1 MMLSA
6 IVCQTLSV
14 SLSALAWRREDL
26 EMDQSFCRVTRRY
39 DPAEVAKYALANKF
53 ALAVRASSI
62 GSALGAFY
70 VRRELIWKNMEETA
84 PDSPAGVGRC
94 VRPPLP

>member
-1 MMLSA
+1 
-6 IVCQTLSV
+6 
-14 SLSALAWRREDL
+14 
-26 EMDQSFCRVTRRY
+26 MDQSFCRVTRRY

-62 GSALGAFY
+62 ASALGAFY
-70 VRRELIWKNMEETA
+70 VRRELIWKNLEDTA

-94 VRPPLP
+94 VHPPLPPDSHLPTNKPRRGCKGSPHPRW